1 VKHNIDEKSSNKVL
15 FLRLC
20 SVFFLFGMSLGFW
33 MPALTNILLA
43 AGLSQWWVA
52 LTFLLL
58 PISSIISPLFIGT
71 LADQKVAAQKLACW
85 LSLVSGVVMLIAFWC
100 LEKQMNP
107 LLFLGF
113 FFVYALVSAPVMGL
127 VTTIALVH
135 LPSPIYQFP
144 WVRMCATI
152 SWILAGWGTSLVL
165 QADASA
171 VAGYAG
177 GITRILLAGVLLFA
191 PHTPPVGTT
200 SSWKSALGLDA
211 LKLLKE
217 KDLRCYM
224 ICAVLLSMP
233 LTAFYMNVPEHLR
246 SMGDMKSSFTMTF
259 GQWSEIVAMIMTGWL
274 MYRFRIRRIFMLAI
288 LLSIARFGFY
298 YLAGVKQ
305 EMFCLWLGIMLHGLC
320 YTLFFVTGQIFLDRQ
335 VEAGMRG
342 QMQGL
347 FIFGTNG
354 VGTLLG
360 TICIKFLHSETVEKG
375 NNWAGF
381 WGVLTIFSILVAIW
395 FAYYFTDEHLKNQK
409 NNIL

>member
-1 VKHNIDEKSSNKVL
+1 MRVKNNIDQKAASKGM
-15 FLRLC
+15 FFRLC

-43 AGLSQWWVA
+43 AGLSSWWVA

-58 PISSIISPLFIGT
+58 PISSMISPLFIGT

-85 LSLVSGVVMLIAFWC
+85 LSLASGIVMLIAFWC

-107 LLFLGF
+107 LWFVAF
-113 FFVYALVSAPVMGL
+113 FFLHALVSAPVMGL
-127 VTTIALVH
+127 TTTIALVH
-135 LPSPIYQFP
+135 LPSPTYQFP

-165 QADASA
+165 KADASA

-177 GITRILLAGVLLFA
+177 GITRILLAVVVLFA
-191 PHTPPVGTT
+191 PHTPPAGNVTT
-200 SSWKSALGLDA
+200 WKNLLGLDA

-217 KDLRCYM
+217 KDLRYY
-224 ICAVLLSMP
+224 IISAILLSMP
-233 LTAFYMNVPEHLR
+233 ITAFYMNVPEHLR

-259 GQWSEIVAMIMTGWL
+259 GQWSEIAAMISTGWL
-274 MYRFRIRRIFMLAI
+274 MYRFQMKRIFMVAMV
-288 LLSIARFGFY
+288 LSIARFGFY
-298 YLAGVKQ
+298 YLAGSEHV
-305 EMFCLWLGIMLHGLC
+305 MFFLWVGIALHGLC
-320 YTLFFVTGQIFLDRQ
+320 YTLFFVTGQIFLDRR

-347 FIFGTNG
+347 FILATNG

-360 TICIKFLHSETVEKG
+360 TIGLKFLHGVTVEKG

-381 WGVLTIFSILVAIW
+381 WGVITIFSAIITIW
-395 FAYYFTDEHLKNQK
+395 FAVFFKSKASEN
-409 NNIL
+409 